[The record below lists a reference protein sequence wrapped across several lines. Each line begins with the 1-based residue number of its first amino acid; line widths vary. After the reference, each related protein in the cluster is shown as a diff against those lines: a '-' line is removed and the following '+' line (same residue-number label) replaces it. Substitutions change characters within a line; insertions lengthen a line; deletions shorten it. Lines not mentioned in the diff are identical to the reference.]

1 MQRDLEWVIIA
12 RWGSMK
18 YLWSSSSRFQ
28 VERVLQIE
36 AWKYLFRLER
46 DKGTNRDIDNPRIWR
61 NKNRDVAQIFIL
73 CCLASPLLALFVSP
87 NSCPS
92 SVPTAH
98 NTSIA
103 GNICGYIGNIVPQ
116 KSLKKYS
123 KEIKSE
129 HVQYSSMLWDF
140 SWYLKDF
147 SWSRSRKLAR
157 PWKESVESTR
167 LNFSFDFDLSSAG
180 LWNCV
185 TLWPLAFSM
194 LSWIQ
199 GNGNKN
205 WILNIFTLSIL
216 HKVLVSCPTR

>member
-1 MQRDLEWVIIA
+1 MDPDLVIIA

-28 VERVLQIE
+28 IERVLQIE

-46 DKGTNRDIDNPRIWR
+46 DKGTNRDIDNPRICR
-61 NKNRDVAQIFIL
+61 NKNRNVAQIVIL
-73 CCLASPLLALFVSP
+73 CCLGFPLLALFVFP

-123 KEIKSE
+123 KAIKSE
-129 HVQYSSMLWDF
+129 HIQYSSLI
-140 SWYLKDF
+140 
-147 SWSRSRKLAR
+147 A
-157 PWKESVESTR
+157 SV
-167 LNFSFDFDLSSAG
+167 A
-180 LWNCV
+180 
-185 TLWPLAFSM
+185 LWPALLPSSSEFF
-194 LSWIQ
+194 W
-199 GNGNKN
+199 
-205 WILNIFTLSIL
+205 F
-216 HKVLVSCPTR
+216 